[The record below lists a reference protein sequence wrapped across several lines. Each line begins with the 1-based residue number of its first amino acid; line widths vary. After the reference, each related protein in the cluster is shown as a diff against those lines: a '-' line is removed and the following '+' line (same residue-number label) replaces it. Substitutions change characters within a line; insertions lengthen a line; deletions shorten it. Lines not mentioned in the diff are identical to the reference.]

1 MKLVESYH
9 VVRLYL
15 YAVKRRDAEDKRK
28 GHVLPCAKLPHRNM
42 TTIAATETETQSS

>member
-15 YAVKRRDAEDKRK
+15 YAVKRCDAEDKK
-28 GHVLPCAKLPHRNM
+28 KKSISYLARNFP
-42 TTIAATETETQSS
+42 TEI